1 VSDSPP
7 PEDPGP
13 LVRRLLA
20 EGWLTAASPLS
31 ADPLLAHEVARV
43 FGRRGVYKPAVALR
57 TIQRLGNARH
67 ALAQRT
73 VAGCME
79 VHAPFAP
86 KRPDPAGKDVGKL
99 GKGSSGSSRGR

>member
-1 VSDSPP
+1 MSDGAPTD
-7 PEDPGP
+7 DPGP

-31 ADPLLAHEVARV
+31 ADPLLAHEAARV

-67 ALAQRT
+67 ALSQRT

-86 KRPDPAGKDVGKL
+86 KPKDDGKKDP
-99 GKGSSGSSRGR
+99 GKGNAGAAGRRR

>member
-1 VSDSPP
+1 MKDAPRSS
-7 PEDPGP
+7 DPGP
-13 LVRRLLA
+13 LVRRLLD
-20 EGWLTAASPLS
+20 EGWLTAASTLS

-43 FGRRGVYKPAVALR
+43 FGRRGIYKPAVALR
-57 TIQRLGNARH
+57 TIQRLGQARH

-86 KRPDPAGKDVGKL
+86 KRPDSGGKES
-99 GKGSSGSSRGR
+99 GKGGKGTTSTPRGR